1 MIGVGSSQSNW
12 QQLFLKLGD
21 GHIQG
26 FLFVFFLNIIVFS
39 VFVWLNY
46 LTEEK

>member
-1 MIGVGSSQSNW
+1 MIGEGNSQSNW

-26 FLFVFFLNIIVFS
+26 FLFVFLNLVAFLFLS
-39 VFVWLNY
+39 G
-46 LTEEK
+46 